1 MRGGRRVVFISVD
14 DGTGCVDCTFF
25 HEAQDKAGPLLFGT
39 RLLLIQ
45 GLTRRTGPR
54 GMSLQATNAWDL
66 SRPETLPLVHSAETP
81 VPAHEQPHLQL
92 PDRAML
98 VGLNISG

>member
-1 MRGGRRVVFISVD
+1 MVFISVD

-66 SRPETLPLVHSAETP
+66 SRPETLPLVRPAETP
-81 VPAHEQPHLQL
+81 APANEQPHLQL